1 MMQRRT
7 FLRWSMLSLASSAL
21 PLATVHGQQDQTLS
35 GQQPDPHDGDQRSQ
49 NKPEPPDGTPAA
61 DDSSRT
67 ADKDPSK
74 ITHKDA
80 DGLEYRECPQ
90 CGFNMYRQ
98 DHTWTCEN
106 CGYSYTE

>member
-7 FLRWSMLSLASSAL
+7 FLRRSMLTLAASAL
-21 PLATVHGQQDQTLS
+21 PLATLHGQQDQTQR
-35 GQQPDPHDGDQRSQ
+35 GQQREGQDGAQPDQNNPQAPETGDPS
-49 NKPEPPDGTPAA
+49 NAA
-61 DDSSRT
+61 E
-67 ADKDPSK
+67 KDPSR

-98 DHTWTCEN
+98 DRTWTCEN
-106 CGYSYTE
+106 CGYSYSE